1 MLKKL
6 FGEQNMGRKQKNIWL
21 RIISIF
27 CIMII
32 AFVLMLTLVMCIPN
46 SAIKQNYDRSMEVF
60 EQEGDGWNRVY
71 TYASG
76 SMIDNLTDRI
86 IISGTMVN
94 DNCSPLSNALSGNGY
109 SRYWHGYLVWVRPLL
124 VLFSYLDIR
133 YILMVVL
140 MFLLTACTLG
150 LNDRLGRGTAWI
162 FTLCMVLAYFIM
174 VPWSLQFC
182 EVFLV
187 TMTALVYITKRYSAS
202 KTVAF
207 TGEMFLIIGMVTQY
221 LDFLTAPL
229 VTLGLPL
236 CAVLLINAK
245 ELGRDSIIKNW
256 AVLIHSCITW
266 AVGWAAGWAA
276 KWIVGTAILRRNII
290 EDALNQASF
299 RVSGND
305 TSKVSRI
312 TALAKNIYS
321 AMPFS
326 NVIGKGE
333 KGAMILVAAL
343 YIAVFVLMAV
353 LWIKYRKKTESA
365 VYLPIAATA
374 LLPVAWVI
382 VMGQHSQIHFFY
394 TYRMFIISWFAL
406 LTAYAGCI
414 DWRALKCS
422 ISGMKKNRS

>member
-1 MLKKL
+1 
-6 FGEQNMGRKQKNIWL
+6 
-21 RIISIF
+21 
-27 CIMII
+27 
-32 AFVLMLTLVMCIPN
+32 
-46 SAIKQNYDRSMEVF
+46 
-60 EQEGDGWNRVY
+60 
-71 TYASG
+71 
-76 SMIDNLTDRI
+76 
-86 IISGTMVN
+86 
-94 DNCSPLSNALSGNGY
+94 
-109 SRYWHGYLVWVRPLL
+109 
-124 VLFSYLDIR
+124 
-133 YILMVVL
+133 MVVL

-245 ELGRDSIIKNW
+245 ELGKDSIIKNW

-312 TALAKNIYS
+312 TALAKNIYLS
-321 AMPFS
+321 
-326 NVIGKGE
+326 
-333 KGAMILVAAL
+333 L
-343 YIAVFVLMAV
+343 
-353 LWIKYRKKTESA
+353 
-365 VYLPIAATA
+365 
-374 LLPVAWVI
+374 
-382 VMGQHSQIHFFY
+382 IH
-394 TYRMFIISWFAL
+394 I
-406 LTAYAGCI
+406 
-414 DWRALKCS
+414 
-422 ISGMKKNRS
+422 